1 MNANHFAII
10 LYGSLTLIL
19 GFALAFTVG
28 SKMAM
33 LLLVLATGLTYVFQV
48 LQEETNSRFVLILWL
63 AVIAL
68 FIAAMAYIVEKL

>member
-1 MNANHFAII
+1 MNANHFAIV

-19 GFALAFTVG
+19 AFALAFTVG

-33 LLLVLATGLTYVFQV
+33 LLLVMATAITYVFQV
-48 LQEETNSRFVLILWL
+48 LQEETSSRFVMLLWL

-68 FIAAMAYIVEKL
+68 FIAAMAYTVERF